1 MYQLDIPNFAKELI
15 GSISS
20 EQVDIIFSQQYEEII
35 NQIKMEINPNQQ
47 NQFSGFWWEE
57 NAQRASYWF
66 MKIQL
71 SWNTSGTDFDKT
83 HAFLNNLF
91 ETEEI
96 DLSFQ
101 NGLMGLLL
109 WLGRE
114 NEMIKDLVIE
124 DFIEKATQFLLS
136 KKMKLNANWKQ
147 FSFFPEAF
155 DEDTWTSNNTLS
167 WNVGD
172 LHLVKLLYRQSK
184 GYSESKYYEIA
195 ENIGLHSTTRVREEQ
210 TQITDSSLANGSI
223 GLVVLYKALYQA
235 TGQEA
240 YLKSSQYWRMR
251 TEKFLETE
259 LQNGYYAGREDHILD
274 GLAGILMVFQALEK
288 EEINP
293 LLTYLA
299 G

>member
-15 GSISS
+15 SSISS
-20 EQVDIIFSQQYEEII
+20 EQVDRIFSQQYEEIV

-47 NQFSGFWWEE
+47 SQFSGFWWEE

-66 MKIQL
+66 IKIQM
-71 SWNTSGTDFDKT
+71 SWNTSGSNFDKT
-83 HAFLNNLF
+83 HVFLNNLF

-167 WNVGD
+167 WTVGD
-172 LHLVKLLYRQSK
+172 LHLVKLFYRQSK
-184 GYSESKYYEIA
+184 GDSESKYYEIA

-223 GLVVLYKALYQA
+223 GLVVLYNALYQE

-251 TEKFLETE
+251 TEKFLEIE
-259 LQNGYYAGREDHILD
+259 LQNGYYAGREDNILD
-274 GLAGILMVFQALEK
+274 GLAGILMVFQELEK
-288 EEINP
+288 EEISP